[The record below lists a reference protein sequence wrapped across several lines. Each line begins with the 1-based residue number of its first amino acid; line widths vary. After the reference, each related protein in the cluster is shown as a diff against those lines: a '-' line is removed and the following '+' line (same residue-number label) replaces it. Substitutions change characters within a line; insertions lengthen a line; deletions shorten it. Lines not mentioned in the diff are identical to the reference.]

1 MNYTFDDLNFDGIFD
16 FSSSSSSDYAPDES
30 IVDSGSAI
38 FESNTFNALNLVT
51 QNRSELHGIQ
61 INPTEYPKTTTDVYQ
76 INRNYSDRSTDIM
89 RYESYRLMKNPSR
102 DTKKCNLSQSELVIK
117 ILGLVIGMPANSD
130 FGLPFEND
138 FLFCISWPSVVLI
151 QYRLNRKP
159 N

>member
-38 FESNTFNALNLVT
+38 FESNTFNAFNLAT
-51 QNRSELHGIQ
+51 QNGSELHGIQ

-76 INRNYSDRSTDIM
+76 INRNYSDRSTDVM

-102 DTKKCNLSQSELVIK
+102 DTKKL
-117 ILGLVIGMPANSD
+117 
-130 FGLPFEND
+130 
-138 FLFCISWPSVVLI
+138 
-151 QYRLNRKP
+151 
-159 N
+159 

>member
-38 FESNTFNALNLVT
+38 FESYTFNVLNIAT
-51 QNRSELHGIQ
+51 QNGSELHGIQ

-76 INRNYSDRSTDIM
+76 INRNYSDRSTDVM

-102 DTKKCNLSQSELVIK
+102 DTKKLSFKS
-117 ILGLVIGMPANSD
+117 IGTGDKNSW
-130 FGLPFEND
+130 FSHRYACKFR
-138 FLFCISWPSVVLI
+138 FWFTI
-151 QYRLNRKP
+151 
-159 N
+159 